1 MDLDNTILHAANLS
15 FSEEEYQ
22 SLRSKYGREIA
33 KLTIAN
39 QTFLVKFRPFLKE
52 FFEAISSY
60 DIFVYTYGTLD
71 YAKTIIK
78 YLAAEYNVKSLNF
91 DKLVA
96 RENNN
101 FDSKNIKKIFPSTEN
116 MVVILDDRTD
126 VWTNTHNLINISPYF
141 FFSEEKSFKA
151 DGKKFIE
158 EDKDCVLYSVWHLMR
173 FVHANFYRFYELNKE
188 EDKDAFS
195 AKTLC
200 VKTILSNV
208 FKSIFARKNFCLSG
222 IYPIGQD
229 IFETKHNFFIEM
241 FGGNLYEDYTEAVD
255 IVLVRKLVGN

>member
-1 MDLDNTILHAANLS
+1 MRI
-15 FSEEEYQ
+15 Q
-22 SLRSKYGREIA
+22 YGPEIA
-33 KLTIAN
+33 KLTISN
-39 QTFLVKFRPFLKE
+39 QSFLVKFRPHLKE
-52 FFEAISSY
+52 FFEAIRDY
-60 DIFVYTYGTLD
+60 DIFVYTHGTLD
-71 YAKTIIK
+71 YARTIIK

-126 VWTNTHNLINISPYF
+126 VWTNTNNLINISPYF
-141 FFSEEKSFKA
+141 FFCEEKNFKL
-151 DGKKFIE
+151 DGKKHIE

-173 FVHANFYRFYELNKE
+173 FVHASFYRFYELSKG
-188 EDKDAFS
+188 EDVSDNCE
-195 AKTLC
+195 TLC

-208 FKSIFARKNFCLSG
+208 FKSIFVKKNFCLSG
-222 IYPIGQD
+222 IYPLGQD

-241 FGGNLYEDYTEAVD
+241 FGGNLYEDYTEEVD
-255 IVLVRKLVGN
+255 IVLVRKLVGKLNIFEYLLSYFKFSKSS